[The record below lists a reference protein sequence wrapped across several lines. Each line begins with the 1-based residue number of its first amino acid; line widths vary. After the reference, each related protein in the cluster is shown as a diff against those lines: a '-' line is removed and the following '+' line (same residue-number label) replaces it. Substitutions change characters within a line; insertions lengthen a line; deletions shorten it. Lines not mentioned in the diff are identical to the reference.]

1 MPNKN
6 TNSKKIPL
14 RSIKDT
20 NKSNLPNKNQNPEK
34 SNEEDKKEEKVKVEE
49 TENTNNSISESDN
62 KNIIHNSL
70 NTNNNL
76 ININSGKSENA
87 PNDNKDIIISK
98 ESPNLPKNENPK
110 EHNPSPKIEEEK
122 EKEKEKEKKDTL
134 SFNFSSEQESTLF
147 LGDTLNETYFTLL
160 EDEQKLTN
168 IPVYGYMNNQPFIN
182 EQMRAVL
189 IDWLID
195 LNIRFGYKEET
206 IYQAVWI
213 IDAYLSKEKVSR
225 NNLQLLGITALL
237 ISCKENEIYFPPLE
251 QCAFLT
257 DRAYKKEELLQFE
270 NKIMRVLE
278 FNILVPAS
286 CNFYNILSKAY
297 NFDKKQYL
305 FGKYILDSCL
315 VDYNLTKYKAS
326 VIAVACIYIVMK
338 YFGMN
343 NYKELYTKGIIKDNN
358 PKKIIK
364 DAAKDICVWV
374 KCLHSS
380 NLQVLKNKYSLP
392 EYLNVAQLCE
402 IKNNERDT
410 SA

>member
-34 SNEEDKKEEKVKVEE
+34 SNEEDKKEEKVKVDE

-87 PNDNKDIIISK
+87 PNDNKNIIISK
-98 ESPNLPKNENPK
+98 ESPNLPKNENQK
-110 EHNPSPKIEEEK
+110 EHNPSPKIEE

-168 IPVYGYMNNQPFIN
+168 IPIYGYMNNQPFIN

-343 NYKELYTKGIIKDNN
+343 NYKELYTKGIIQDNN